1 MRQEVDQHVA
11 AQVVEDLAVVV
22 DVSRRLVVGHHD
34 DLFGLVLVGQHARGL
49 GQRVLEVG
57 AVDVTWPSG
66 PRRG

>member
-34 DLFGLVLVGQHARGL
+34 DLFGLVLVGSMRADWASACWRL
-49 GQRVLEVG
+49 V
-57 AVDVTWPSG
+57 P
-66 PRRG
+66 